1 MPVGMIILLVISV
14 LIFLGLAERVLDRLR
29 LSDRAALLF
38 IGAMLL
44 GGYLPNIPLSDT
56 LSINIGGGIIPLILV
71 GYLFVKAGT
80 SAERIRAS
88 IALLVSAVVV
98 YVVLKIL
105 PPEPTDAVIM
115 DPLYLVALIA
125 GVTGYLAGRS
135 RRSAFIAGVG
145 AVVLNDIFTR
155 IELFVREATGELI
168 IGGAGIFD
176 ATLISGLIALG
187 LAELI
192 GEIRERLG
200 GGPEGGRPVE
210 LREGLSEPGQRAK
223 RGSLRQDGDHNNEH
237 NRQDHTEH
245 SEDER

>member
-1 MPVGMIILLVISV
+1 MTAGMIILLAVSI

-38 IGAMLL
+38 IGAMLV
-44 GGYLPNIPLSDT
+44 GGFLPNIPLSDT

-80 SAERIRAS
+80 PAERIRAA
-88 IALLVSAVVV
+88 IALLLSAVVV
-98 YVVLKIL
+98 YVVLKLIPL
-105 PPEPTDAVIM
+105 EPTYAILM

-125 GVTGYLAGRS
+125 GAAGYLAGRS

-145 AVVLNDIFTR
+145 AVVLTDIFTR
-155 IELFVREATGELI
+155 IELFVRGASSNLV

-200 GGPEGGRPVE
+200 GGPEEGRPAE
-210 LREGLSEPGQRAK
+210 LLEGLRNPGEEDVQNEA
-223 RGSLRQDGDHNNEH
+223 DH
-237 NRQDHTEH
+237 RT
-245 SEDER
+245 DEE

>member
-1 MPVGMIILLVISV
+1 MPIGMIILLVVSI

-29 LSDRAALLF
+29 LTDRAALVF
-38 IGAMLL
+38 IGAMLV
-44 GGYLPNIPLSDT
+44 GGFLPNIPLSTT
-56 LSINIGGGIIPLILV
+56 LSINIGGGVIPLILV

-80 SAERIRAS
+80 TAERIRAA
-88 IALLVSAVVV
+88 IALLVTAVVV
-98 YVVLKIL
+98 YVVLKIIPL
-105 PPEPTDAVIM
+105 EPTYAFLM

-125 GVTGYLAGRS
+125 GVAGYLAGRS

-155 IELFVREATGELI
+155 IELFARGASSELI

-187 LAELI
+187 LAELV

-200 GGPEGGRPVE
+200 GGPEEGRPAE
-210 LREGLSEPGQRAK
+210 LLEGLSETGREAV
-223 RGSLRQDGDHNNEH
+223 RDDSDHGRE
-237 NRQDHTEH
+237 E
-245 SEDER
+245 

>member
-44 GGYLPNIPLSDT
+44 GGYLPNIPLTET

-71 GYLFVKAGT
+71 GYLFIKAGT
-80 SAERIRAS
+80 AAERIRAS
-88 IALLVSAVVV
+88 LALLVSAVVI
-98 YVVLKIL
+98 YVVLKII

-155 IELFVREATGELI
+155 VELFVREATGELI

-200 GGPEGGRPVE
+200 GGPEEERPVE
-210 LREGLSEPGQRAK
+210 LRESLSEPGQRAK
-223 RGSLRQDGDHNNEH
+223 REAPRQNADHNNEH
-237 NRQDHTEH
+237 NRQEIIDHR
-245 SEDER
+245 EDER